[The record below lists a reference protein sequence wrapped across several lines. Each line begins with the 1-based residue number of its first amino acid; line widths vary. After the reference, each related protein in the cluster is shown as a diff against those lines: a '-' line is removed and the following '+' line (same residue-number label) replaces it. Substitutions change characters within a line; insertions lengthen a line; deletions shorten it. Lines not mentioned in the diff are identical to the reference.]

1 MGRNSS
7 HGVRGVHLSRQAW
20 GPGAALQY
28 EIHVLTHAMRN
39 ELVEELI
46 VDREAKVMQ
55 DRTGKP
61 LESAKPTGWRA
72 KQGEGRRKGEPAEKS
87 GHEAPLGEASLSEK
101 KD

>member
-1 MGRNSS
+1 
-7 HGVRGVHLSRQAW
+7 
-20 GPGAALQY
+20 
-28 EIHVLTHAMRN
+28 MRN

-72 KQGEGRRKGEPAEKS
+72 KQVEGRRKGEPAEKS

-101 KD
+101 KDAFGCQDRVRPSPTRAR